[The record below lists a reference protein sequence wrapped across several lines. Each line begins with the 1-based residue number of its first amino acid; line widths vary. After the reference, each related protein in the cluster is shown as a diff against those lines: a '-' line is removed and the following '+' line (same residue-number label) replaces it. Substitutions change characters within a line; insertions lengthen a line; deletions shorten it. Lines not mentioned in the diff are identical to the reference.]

1 MTQRQL
7 YSGLDLYDWRGTG
20 PNGRTKAVDVDKW
33 QQNQEDIRHLPGA
46 FPVQNVVIT
55 DGQIT
60 PTAAALTVDTEGGA
74 PADDL
79 TAIAPGDLHAG
90 MLLALCS
97 MDTGRK
103 VTIKNSAGAS
113 GIQTLDGKDVVLDTQ
128 YAVML
133 RLVSTESLTLWR
145 EEPGPLRLQLTVST
159 PDTLGGVKV
168 QTGDDDGLEMIG
180 DKLRVRQ
187 ANATQRGSVLASVT
201 AAANAVPQAGED
213 GTLDESW
220 VPVTLFNTR
229 IVITES
235 NPAWQPPVTGWAR
248 VTVIGGGGSGGNGGN
263 GGYGGNGGKAGGQSS
278 FGTISATGG
287 GGGGGGGSNAA
298 IQCGGG
304 GGGGAG
310 HVVTAYVYLA
320 SPVKI
325 VIGAGAIQ
333 STGQTDSAT
342 GGDGAGEGHGFG
354 GHADTGGTGAAGA
367 GNGTNCGRSSFSGA
381 GGSGGV
387 NGTGFGGGGGGAG
400 GYRTPV
406 ESNAPGG
413 AAYDGGHAGA
423 DTRTSD
429 TPVGGNGGA
438 GAVIIEYYD
447 PAKEGA

>member
-1 MTQRQL
+1 MAQRQL

-46 FPVQNVVIT
+46 FPVQSVVIT

-60 PTAAALTVDTEGGA
+60 PTAAALSVDTEGGA

-97 MDTGRK
+97 VDTGRK

-187 ANATQRGSVLASVT
+187 ANATQRGSVLASET
-201 AAANAVPQAGED
+201 AKAGAVPLGGID
-213 GTLDESW
+213 GKLDNSW
-220 VPVTLFNTR
+220 LPFMLLNSR
-229 IVITES
+229 LVITES
-235 NPAWQPPVTGWAR
+235 NASWAPPVTGWAR
-248 VTVIGGGGSGGNGGN
+248 ICVI
-263 GGYGGNGGKAGGQSS
+263 
-278 FGTISATGG
+278 
-287 GGGGGGGSNAA
+287 
-298 IQCGGG
+298 
-304 GGGGAG
+304 
-310 HVVTAYVYLA
+310 
-320 SPVKI
+320 
-325 VIGAGAIQ
+325 
-333 STGQTDSAT
+333 
-342 GGDGAGEGHGFG
+342 
-354 GHADTGGTGAAGA
+354 
-367 GNGTNCGRSSFSGA
+367 
-381 GGSGGV
+381 
-387 NGTGFGGGGGGAG
+387 GGGGGGAG
-400 GYRTPV
+400 GGRSEFGAAGGGGGGSGEEVLEFRYLDMQERYSAV
-406 ESNAPGG
+406 IGAGG
-413 AAYDGGHAGA
+413 AHGGPGSPGTDGGKTQFADISAAGGGGGKVGSGGFGGGTNPLTCGYPGSVDVQILSVNTA
-423 DTRTSD
+423 QQKTLYGGGGGRGAS
-429 TPVGGNGGA
+429 PVGNTPIAATGYGA
-438 GAVIIEYYD
+438 GGHGGYGVTAPYPTDPVAGGDGVQGCIIIEYYD
-447 PAKEGA
+447 KSKEGA

>member
-1 MTQRQL
+1 MAQRQL

-20 PNGRTKAVDVDKW
+20 PNGRTKAVEVDKW

-46 FPVQNVVIT
+46 FPVQSVVIT

-60 PTAAALTVDTEGGA
+60 PTAAALSVDTEGGT

-97 MDTGRK
+97 ADAGRK
-103 VTIKNSAGAS
+103 ITIKNSAGAS

-187 ANATQRGSVLASVT
+187 AGATQRGSVLASET
-201 AAANAVPQAGED
+201 AQTGAVPLGGDSGKFDA
-213 GTLDESW
+213 SW
-220 VPVTLFNTR
+220 LPPEAVTLFNTR
-229 IVITES
+229 LVITES
-235 NPAWQPPVTGWAR
+235 NASWTPPVTGWAR
-248 VTVIGGGGSGGNGGN
+248 VMVIGGGGAGMSVAESYYTGGSGGDSSFGSLTAKGGRAGMSGSSVDATIPDAGGYAGEIVIEYIYISEDTQISIVIGAGGIAGKTNSQAGYIEYPGTAHTWATSGPGTTYYGSGGNGGSN
-263 GGYGGNGGKAGGQSS
+263 GTKY
-278 FGTISATGG
+278 
-287 GGGGGGGSNAA
+287 GGGGGSAGVGKPNQANAMK
-298 IQCGGG
+298 GG
-304 GGGGAG
+304 
-310 HVVTAYVYLA
+310 V
-320 SPVKI
+320 
-325 VIGAGAIQ
+325 
-333 STGQTDSAT
+333 
-342 GGDGAGEGHGFG
+342 
-354 GHADTGGTGAAGA
+354 
-367 GNGTNCGRSSFSGA
+367 GA
-381 GGSGGV
+381 GGGKNGSGYS
-387 NGTGFGGGGGGAG
+387 GTPNS
-400 GYRTPV
+400 TLV
-406 ESNAPGG
+406 K
-413 AAYDGGHAGA
+413 
-423 DTRTSD
+423 
-429 TPVGGNGGA
+429 GGNGGH

>member
-1 MTQRQL
+1 MAQRQL

-46 FPVQNVVIT
+46 FPVQSVVIT

-60 PTAAALTVDTEGGA
+60 PTAAALSVDTEGGA

-97 MDTGRK
+97 VDTGRK

-187 ANATQRGSVLASVT
+187 ANATQRGSVLASET
-201 AAANAVPQAGED
+201 AKAGAVPLGGID
-213 GTLDESW
+213 GKLDNSW
-220 VPVTLFNTR
+220 LPFMLLNSR
-229 IVITES
+229 LVITES
-235 NPAWQPPVTGWAR
+235 NASWAPPVTGWAR
-248 VTVIGGGGSGGNGGN
+248 ICVI
-263 GGYGGNGGKAGGQSS
+263 
-278 FGTISATGG
+278 
-287 GGGGGGGSNAA
+287 
-298 IQCGGG
+298 
-304 GGGGAG
+304 
-310 HVVTAYVYLA
+310 
-320 SPVKI
+320 
-325 VIGAGAIQ
+325 
-333 STGQTDSAT
+333 
-342 GGDGAGEGHGFG
+342 
-354 GHADTGGTGAAGA
+354 
-367 GNGTNCGRSSFSGA
+367 
-381 GGSGGV
+381 
-387 NGTGFGGGGGGAG
+387 GGGGGGAG
-400 GYRTPV
+400 GGRSDFGAAGGGGGGSGEEVV
-406 ESNAPGG
+406 EFRYLDTQKRYSAVIGAGG
-413 AAYDGGHAGA
+413 AHGGPGSPGTDGGKTQFADISAAGGGGGKVGSGGFGGGTNPLTCGYPGSVDVQILSVNTA
-423 DTRTSD
+423 QQKTLYGGGGGRGASPTGN
-429 TPVGGNGGA
+429 TPNAATGYGA
-438 GAVIIEYYD
+438 GGYGGYGVTAPYPTDPVAGGEGVQGCIVLDYFDPDKEAV
-447 PAKEGA
+447 